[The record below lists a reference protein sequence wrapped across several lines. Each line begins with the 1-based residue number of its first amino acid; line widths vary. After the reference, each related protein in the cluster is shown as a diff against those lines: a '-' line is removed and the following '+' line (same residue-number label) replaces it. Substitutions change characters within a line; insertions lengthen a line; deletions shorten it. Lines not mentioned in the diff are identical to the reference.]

1 MDTTFQEF
9 DLQDNILKAIEELG
23 FEKPSPIQQ
32 EAIPVLL
39 QESSDIIALAQ
50 TGTGKTAAFGLPILQ
65 KLDFSQNTTQALI
78 LSPTR
83 ELCIQTQE
91 EIEKYGQFIR
101 GLNTLAV
108 YGGAP
113 ISGQI
118 RALKSNPQIVVATPG
133 RLIDLLNRGVAD
145 LSEVQIVVLDE
156 ADEMLNMGFRDDI
169 DFILGNSVNRTGT
182 WLFSATMNADVRR
195 ISKRYMKVP
204 KEIAVARENAGNEH
218 IDHQYYVIN
227 AHQRYDAL
235 CRLIDFT
242 PDIYGIIFTR
252 TKLDAQDIS
261 EKLARRGIN
270 IGALHGDMDQKA
282 RTRVMDKFKK
292 GYFQIIVAT
301 DVAARGI
308 DVNDITHVINFELP
322 DDPEVYTHRSGRT
335 ARAGKS
341 GICISLVTS
350 REIHRIRM
358 VERLSKTKFHKSDLP
373 DGSAVIRK
381 RLNHFFAELSA
392 AEPSETFIENTQR
405 VIHEKLAESSPELL
419 IQKMLWLQFKDL
431 IKEYDRAKDLNA
443 GYQQQSSENRHE
455 RGRTV
460 RLFMNLGTKDGLYA
474 EKLVHYIADTT
485 DLDKKLISRVTVREL
500 SSFFNIPTEALS
512 FVERAFDGAK
522 YNGRRVRV
530 EDADAKPSFK
540 GGMSKFQDGS
550 NAGSFGK
557 KRNRESYSQPKF
569 SRNKNP
575 NK

>member
-9 DLQDNILKAIEELG
+9 DLQDNILKAIKELG

-32 EAIPVLL
+32 QAIPMLL
-39 QESSDIIALAQ
+39 QEDSDIIALAQ
-50 TGTGKTAAFGLPILQ
+50 TGTGKTAAFGLPVLQ
-65 KLDFSQNTTQALI
+65 KLDFSQSATQALI

-91 EIEKYGQFIR
+91 EIEKYGKFIS

-118 RALKSNPQIVVATPG
+118 RALKTHPKILVATPG
-133 RLIDLLNRGVAD
+133 RLIDLLNRGIAD
-145 LSEVQIVVLDE
+145 LSNVRIVVLDE

-169 DFILGNSVNRTGT
+169 DFILGNSVNRTCT
-182 WLFSATMNADVRR
+182 WLFSATMNPDVRR
-195 ISKRYMKVP
+195 ISKRYMKAP

-261 EKLARRGIN
+261 EKLARRGVS

-308 DVNDITHVINFELP
+308 DVNDITHVINYELP

-381 RLNHFFAELSA
+381 RLNHFFSEMA
-392 AEPSETFIENTQR
+392 AAAPSDTFLENTQR
-405 VIHEKLAESSPELL
+405 AILEKMAENAPELL

-431 IKEYDRAKDLNA
+431 IKEYDKAKDLNA
-443 GYQQQSSENRHE
+443 GYQQSPENRHE

-460 RLFMNLGTKDGLYA
+460 RLFVNLGSKDGLHA

-500 SSFFNIPTEALS
+500 SSFFNVPTEALS
-512 FVERAFDGAK
+512 FLEHAFAGVK
-522 YNGRRVRV
+522 YNGRRVRI
-530 EDADAKPSFK
+530 EDADATPGFK
-540 GGMSKFQDGS
+540 GGKGKFADAPNGGGFSRKGS
-550 NAGSFGK
+550 
-557 KRNRESYSQPKF
+557 REGYSQQKF

-575 NK
+575 KK

>member
-9 DLQDNILKAIEELG
+9 DLQENILKAIEELG
-23 FEKPSPIQQ
+23 FEKPSPIQEQ
-32 EAIPVLL
+32 AIPKLL
-39 QESSDIIALAQ
+39 REDADTIALAQ

-65 KLDFSQNTTQALI
+65 KIDFSEQATQALI

-91 EIEKYGQFIR
+91 EIEKYGKYIR

-113 ISGQI
+113 ISSQI
-118 RALKSNPQIVVATPG
+118 RALKSRPQIVVATPG
-133 RLIDLLNRGVAD
+133 RLIDLLNRGIAD
-145 LSEVQIVVLDE
+145 LSEVKIVVLDE

-169 DFILGNSVNRTGT
+169 DFILGNSVNRTCT
-182 WLFSATMNADVRR
+182 WLFSATMNSDVRR
-195 ISKRYMKVP
+195 ISKRYMKTP
-204 KEIAVARENAGNEH
+204 DEIAVARENAGNEH

-235 CRLIDFT
+235 CRLIDFN

-261 EKLARRGIN
+261 EKLGRRGIN

-381 RLNHFFAELSA
+381 RLNHFFSELDA
-392 AEPSETFIENTQR
+392 AEPSETFLENTQR
-405 VIHEKLAESSPELL
+405 VILEKLADCNAELL
-419 IQKMLWLQFKDL
+419 VQKMLWLQFKDL

-443 GYQQQSSENRHE
+443 GYQQSSEGRHE

-460 RLFMNLGTKDGLYA
+460 RLYMNLGTKDGLYT
-474 EKLVHYIADTT
+474 EKLIQYIADTT
-485 DLDKKLISRVTVREL
+485 DIDKKLIGRVTVREL
-500 SSFFNIPTEALS
+500 SSFFNVPTEAVTFL
-512 FVERAFDGAK
+512 ERAFAGAK

-530 EDADAKPSFK
+530 EDADAKPNFK
-540 GGMSKFQDGS
+540 GGGKQKFQDTP
-550 NAGSFGK
+550 NAGGFTK
-557 KRNRESYSQPKF
+557 KRNRDGFAQPKF